1 MTWVWVGVFGA
12 VAISSAAQTASGFGF
27 ALIATPLVAVLV
39 GPKEAVVG
47 LTMVGVV
54 LTAWLSLRAGGHVDR
69 RIVLV
74 ITACSISG
82 MPLGLLV
89 LATADD
95 RVLTAIIAV
104 LVIAFTV
111 LLWRGLRLPATPVS
125 DGVAGFTAGVI
136 STSAGTSGPPIVIA
150 LSSRSMA
157 PAAFRRT
164 ISTIFLVQSS
174 ASLVAFTL
182 GGQVTSGAFSVATA
196 GLPGLALGTLL
207 GERGFRRLDAEA
219 FRRVVFG
226 MLLLSGIVSLVG
238 AILT

>member
-1 MTWVWVGVFGA
+1 VGVFGA

-47 LTMVGVV
+47 LTMVGVL
-54 LTAWLSLRAGGHVDR
+54 LTAWLSLRAGGHVHR

-74 ITACSISG
+74 VTAFSVCG

-89 LATADD
+89 LTRTED
-95 RVLTAIIAV
+95 RVLTVIIALV
-104 LVIAFTV
+104 VIAFTV
-111 LLWRGLRLPATPVS
+111 LLWRGLRLPVTPAT
-125 DGVAGFTAGVI
+125 DALAGFTAGII
-136 STSAGTSGPPIVIA
+136 STSTGTSGPPIVIA
-150 LSSRSMA
+150 LASRAMA
-157 PAAFRRT
+157 PAEFRRT
-164 ISTIFLVQSS
+164 ISAIFLVQSS
-174 ASLVAFTL
+174 ASLVAFAL
-182 GGQVTSGAFSVATA
+182 GGQVTSGAFSVAAA
-196 GLPGLALGTLL
+196 GVPALVVGTVV
-207 GERGFRRLDAEA
+207 GERGFRRLDAAA